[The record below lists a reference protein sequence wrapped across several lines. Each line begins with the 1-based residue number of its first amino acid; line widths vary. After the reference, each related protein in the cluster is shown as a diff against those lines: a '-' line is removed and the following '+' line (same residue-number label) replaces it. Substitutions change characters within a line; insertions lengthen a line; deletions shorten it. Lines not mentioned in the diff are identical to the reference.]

1 MKSIHLFSPE
11 KDRKIAWYGS
21 VAFMVLAWL
30 FLAALW
36 VWVIVR
42 AWLHSYFDAWTF
54 GAYFMMAVYLFVL
67 IMIPV
72 QVRRYVREG
81 RR

>member
-1 MKSIHLFSPE
+1 MKSIHLLSPA

-21 VAFMVLAWL
+21 LTFMILAWL
-30 FLAALW
+30 FLAGLW

-42 AWLHSYFDAWTF
+42 AWLQSDFGAWTF

-67 IMIPV
+67 VMIPI
-72 QVRRYVREG
+72 QVRRYFRE
-81 RR
+81 RRR